1 MTLDPNVTLGVVMF
15 TCLVLLL
22 VMVILFARSRLVS
35 TGDVTILINDDESKA
50 IQVPAG
56 GKLLQTLASKG
67 VFLASACG
75 GGGTCA
81 QCRCQVREGGGSI
94 LATEEGHFSRGEI
107 GDDWRLSCQVA
118 VKQDLK
124 IQVPEDAL
132 GVQRWECEVISN
144 DNVASM
150 IKELNLKLPEGADV
164 DFRAGGYVQLEIP
177 PYDMSWSSI
186 DVQDEYR
193 EDWDKFN
200 FWDLKSKVDET
211 TIRAYSMANYPE
223 EKGILKFNIRVSPPP
238 PRMDH
243 LPPGAMTSYVANL
256 KPGDKMTVFGPYG
269 DFFVKDTPAEKI
281 WIGGGAG
288 MAPLRSHIFD
298 ELLRKGSTGKMS
310 YWYGARSLREM
321 FYTEELDELA
331 EKYPNFS
338 WHVALSEPLEE
349 DNWEGLTG
357 FIHNVVYENYLK
369 DHPSPEDCEYYMC
382 GPPIMA
388 SSVQTMLEDLGV
400 EPENIAFD
408 DFGA

>member
-1 MTLDPNVTLGVVMF
+1 MIDTTVLLGVGMF
-15 TCLVLLL
+15 TATVLSLVL
-22 VMVILFARSRLVS
+22 VILSARSRLVS
-35 TGDVTILINDDESKA
+35 SGNVTIQINDDPAKA
-50 IQVPAG
+50 IEVPAG
-56 GKLLQTLASKG
+56 GKLLSTLASQG

-81 QCRCQVREGGGSI
+81 QCRCRVTDGGGSI
-94 LATEEGHFSRGEI
+94 LATEEGHFTRGEI
-107 GDDWRLSCQVA
+107 GDNWRLSCQVA

-124 IQVPEDAL
+124 IEVPEDAL
-132 GVQRWECEVISN
+132 GVQRWECEVESN

-177 PYDMSWSSI
+177 PYKMDWSSI

-193 EDWDKFN
+193 EDWDTFN
-200 FWDLKSKVDET
+200 FWDLKSEVKET

-238 PRMDH
+238 PRTNG

-256 KPGDKMTVFGPYG
+256 KKGDKITVFGPYG

-298 ELLRKGSTGKMS
+298 ELLRKGTTAKMS

-321 FYTEELDELA
+321 FYKEEFDRLE
-331 EKYPNFS
+331 EEYENFS
-338 WHVALSEPLEE
+338 WHVALSDAREE
-349 DNWEGLTG
+349 DNWDGLTG
-357 FIHNVVYENYLK
+357 FIHAVAFENYLK
-369 DHPSPEDCEYYMC
+369 DHPNPEDCEYYMC
-382 GPPIMA
+382 GPPIVNQLV
-388 SSVQTMLEDLGV
+388 SEMLDDLGV

-408 DFGA
+408 DFGG

>member
-1 MTLDPNVTLGVVMF
+1 MIDTTVLLGVGMF
-15 TCLVLLL
+15 TATVLSLVL
-22 VMVILFARSRLVS
+22 VILSARSRLVS
-35 TGDVTILINDDESKA
+35 SGNVTIQINDDPAKA
-50 IQVPAG
+50 IEVPAG
-56 GKLLQTLASKG
+56 GKLLSTLASQG

-81 QCRCQVREGGGSI
+81 QCRCRVTDGGGSI
-94 LATEEGHFSRGEI
+94 LATEEGHFTRGEI
-107 GDDWRLSCQVA
+107 GDNWRLSCQVA

-124 IQVPEDAL
+124 IEVPEDAL
-132 GVQRWECEVISN
+132 GVQRWECEVESN

-177 PYDMSWSSI
+177 PYKMDWSTI

-193 EDWDKFN
+193 EDWDTFN
-200 FWDLKSKVDET
+200 FWDLKSEVKET

-223 EKGILKFNIRVSPPP
+223 EKGILKFNIRVAPPP
-238 PRMDH
+238 PRTDG

-256 KPGDKMTVFGPYG
+256 KKGDKITVFGPYG

-298 ELLRKGSTGKMS
+298 ELLRKGTTAKMS

-321 FYTEELDELA
+321 FYKEEFDRLE
-331 EKYPNFS
+331 EEYENFS
-338 WHVALSEPLEE
+338 WHVALSDAREE
-349 DNWEGLTG
+349 DNWDGLTG
-357 FIHNVVYENYLK
+357 FIHAVAFENYLK
-369 DHPSPEDCEYYMC
+369 DHPNPEDCEYYMC
-382 GPPIMA
+382 GPPIVNQLV
-388 SSVQTMLEDLGV
+388 SEMLDDLGV

-408 DFGA
+408 DFGG

>member
-1 MTLDPNVTLGVVMF
+1 MINTTVLLGVGMF
-15 TCLVLLL
+15 TATVLFLVL
-22 VMVILFARSRLVS
+22 VILFARSRLVNA
-35 TGDVTILINDDESKA
+35 GNVTIQINDDPSKA
-50 IQVPAG
+50 IEVPAG
-56 GKLLQTLASKG
+56 GKLLPTLASKG
-67 VFLASACG
+67 IFLASACG

-81 QCRCQVREGGGSI
+81 QCRCRVTDGGGSI
-94 LATEEGHFSRGEI
+94 LATEEGHFTRGEI
-107 GDDWRLSCQVA
+107 NEDWRLSCQVA

-124 IQVPEDAL
+124 IEVPEDAL

-177 PYDMSWSSI
+177 PYKMQWSTI

-200 FWDLKSKVDET
+200 FWDLKSEVDEP

-256 KPGDKMTVFGPYG
+256 KPGDKITVFGPYG

-298 ELLRKGSTGKMS
+298 ELRRKGTTTKMS
-310 YWYGARSLREM
+310 FWYGARSLREM
-321 FYTEELDELA
+321 FYIEEFEELAANNE
-331 EKYPNFS
+331 NFS
-338 WHVALSEPLEE
+338 FNVALSDPLEE
-349 DNWEGLTG
+349 DKWEGYTG
-357 FIHNVVYENYLK
+357 FIHSVVLENYLK
-369 DHPSPEDCEYYMC
+369 DHPNPEDCEYYMC
-382 GPPIMA
+382 GPPPMA
-388 SSVQTMLEDLGV
+388 QAVQNMLEDLGV

-408 DFGA
+408 DFGG

>member
-1 MTLDPNVTLGVVMF
+1 MTLDPNVILGVAMF
-15 TCLVLLL
+15 TSLVLLL

-81 QCRCQVREGGGSI
+81 QCRCQVTDGGGSI

-107 GDDWRLSCQVA
+107 SDDWRLSCQVA

-132 GVQRWECEVISN
+132 GVQRWECEVESN

-177 PYDMSWSSI
+177 PYDMSWSTI

-193 EDWDKFN
+193 EDWDNFN
-200 FWDLKSKVDET
+200 FWDLKSKVEET

-223 EKGILKFNIRVSPPP
+223 EKGILKFNIRVAPPP
-238 PRMDH
+238 PRSEG
-243 LPPGAMTSYVANL
+243 LPPGAMTTYVANL
-256 KPGDKMTVFGPYG
+256 KKGDKITVFGPYG

-298 ELLRKGSTGKMS
+298 ELLRKNTTAKMS

-321 FYTEELDELA
+321 FYKEEFDRLEEEYD
-331 EKYPNFS
+331 NFS
-338 WHVALSEPLEE
+338 WHVALSEAREE
-349 DNWEGLTG
+349 DKWTGYEG
-357 FIHNVVYENYLK
+357 FIHAVVLENYLK
-369 DHPSPEDCEYYMC
+369 DHPNPEDCEYYMC
-382 GPPIMA
+382 GPPIVNQLV
-388 SSVQTMLEDLGV
+388 SQMLDDLGV

-408 DFGA
+408 DFGG

>member
-1 MTLDPNVTLGVVMF
+1 MIDTTVLLGVGMF
-15 TCLVLLL
+15 TATVLSLVL
-22 VMVILFARSRLVS
+22 VILSARSRLVS
-35 TGDVTILINDDESKA
+35 SGNVTIQINDDPAKA
-50 IQVPAG
+50 IEVPAG
-56 GKLLQTLASKG
+56 GKLLSTLASQG

-81 QCRCQVREGGGSI
+81 QCRCRVTDGGGSI
-94 LATEEGHFSRGEI
+94 LATEEGHFTRGEI
-107 GDDWRLSCQVA
+107 GDNWRLSCQVA

-124 IQVPEDAL
+124 IEVPEDAL
-132 GVQRWECEVISN
+132 GVQRWECEVESN

-164 DFRAGGYVQLEIP
+164 NFRAGGYVQLEIP
-177 PYDMSWSSI
+177 PYKMDWSTI

-193 EDWDKFN
+193 EDWDTFN
-200 FWDLKSKVDET
+200 FWDLKSEVKET

-223 EKGILKFNIRVSPPP
+223 EKGILKFNIRVAPPP
-238 PRMDH
+238 PRTDG

-256 KPGDKMTVFGPYG
+256 KKGDKITVFGPYG

-298 ELLRKGSTGKMS
+298 ELLRKGTTAKMS

-321 FYTEELDELA
+321 FYKEEFDRLE
-331 EKYPNFS
+331 EEYENFS
-338 WHVALSEPLEE
+338 WHVALSDAREE
-349 DNWEGLTG
+349 DNWDGLTG
-357 FIHNVVYENYLK
+357 FIHAVAFENYLK
-369 DHPSPEDCEYYMC
+369 DHPNPEDCEYYMC
-382 GPPIMA
+382 GPPIVNQLV
-388 SSVQTMLEDLGV
+388 SEMLDDLGV

-408 DFGA
+408 DFGG

>member
-1 MTLDPNVTLGVVMF
+1 MIDTTVLLGVGMF
-15 TCLVLLL
+15 TATVLSLVL
-22 VMVILFARSRLVS
+22 VILSARSRLVS
-35 TGDVTILINDDESKA
+35 SGNVTIQINDDPAKA
-50 IQVPAG
+50 IEVPAG
-56 GKLLQTLASKG
+56 GKLLSTLASQG

-81 QCRCQVREGGGSI
+81 QCRCRVTDGGGSI
-94 LATEEGHFSRGEI
+94 LATEEGHFTRGEI
-107 GDDWRLSCQVA
+107 GDNWRLSCQVA

-124 IQVPEDAL
+124 IEVPEDAL
-132 GVQRWECEVISN
+132 GVQRWECEVESN

-164 DFRAGGYVQLEIP
+164 NFRAGGYVQLEIP
-177 PYDMSWSSI
+177 PYKMDWSTI

-193 EDWDKFN
+193 EDWDTFN
-200 FWDLKSKVDET
+200 FWDLKSEVKET

-223 EKGILKFNIRVSPPP
+223 EKGILKFNIRVAPPP
-238 PRMDH
+238 PRTDG

-256 KPGDKMTVFGPYG
+256 KKGDKITVFGPYG

-298 ELLRKGSTGKMS
+298 ELLRKGTTAKMS

-321 FYTEELDELA
+321 FYKEEFDRLE
-331 EKYPNFS
+331 EEYENFS
-338 WHVALSEPLEE
+338 WHVALSDAREE
-349 DNWEGLTG
+349 DNWDGLTG
-357 FIHNVVYENYLK
+357 FIHAVAFENYLK
-369 DHPSPEDCEYYMC
+369 DHPNPEDCEYYMC
-382 GPPIMA
+382 GPPIVNQLV
-388 SSVQTMLEDLGV
+388 SEMLEDLGV

-408 DFGA
+408 DFGG

>member
-1 MTLDPNVTLGVVMF
+1 MIDTTVLLGVGMF
-15 TCLVLLL
+15 TATVLSLVL
-22 VMVILFARSRLVS
+22 VILFARSRLVS
-35 TGDVTILINDDESKA
+35 SGNVTIQINDDPSKA
-50 IQVPAG
+50 IEVPAG
-56 GKLLQTLASKG
+56 GKLLQTLAGQG

-81 QCRCQVREGGGSI
+81 QCRCRVTDGGGSI
-94 LATEEGHFSRGEI
+94 LATEEGHFTRGEI
-107 GDDWRLSCQVA
+107 GSDWRLSCQVA

-124 IQVPEDAL
+124 IEVPEDAL

-164 DFRAGGYVQLEIP
+164 AFRAGGYVQLEIP
-177 PYDMSWSSI
+177 PYKMDWSTI

-200 FWDLKSKVDET
+200 FWDLQSRVDDP

-223 EKGILKFNIRVSPPP
+223 ERGILKFNIRVSPPP
-238 PRMDH
+238 PRMNH

-256 KPGDKMTVFGPYG
+256 KKGDKITVFGPYG
-269 DFFVKDTPAEKI
+269 DFFVKETPAEKI

-310 YWYGARSLREM
+310 YWYGGRSLREL
-321 FYTEELDELA
+321 FYTEEFDELA
-331 EKYPNFS
+331 ERFPNFS
-338 WHVALSEPLEE
+338 WHVSLDSPLEE
-349 DNWEGLTG
+349 DNWDGYTG
-357 FIHNVVYENYLK
+357 FIHAVVLENYLK
-369 DHPSPEDCEYYMC
+369 DHPNPEDCEYYMC
-382 GPPIMA
+382 GPPPMA
-388 SSVQTMLEDLGV
+388 AAVMAMLENLGV

-408 DFGA
+408 DFGG

>member
-1 MTLDPNVTLGVVMF
+1 MIDTTVLLGVGMF
-15 TCLVLLL
+15 TATVLSLVL
-22 VMVILFARSRLVS
+22 VILSARSRLVS
-35 TGDVTILINDDESKA
+35 SGNVTIQINDDPAKA
-50 IQVPAG
+50 IEVPAG
-56 GKLLQTLASKG
+56 GKLLSTLASQG

-81 QCRCQVREGGGSI
+81 QCRCRVTDGGGSI
-94 LATEEGHFSRGEI
+94 LATEEGHFTRGEI
-107 GDDWRLSCQVA
+107 GDNWRLSCQVA

-124 IQVPEDAL
+124 IEVPEDAL
-132 GVQRWECEVISN
+132 GVQRWECEVESN

-164 DFRAGGYVQLEIP
+164 NFRAGGYVQLEIP
-177 PYDMSWSSI
+177 PYKMDWSTI

-193 EDWDKFN
+193 EDWDTFN
-200 FWDLKSKVDET
+200 FWDLKSEVKET

-238 PRMDH
+238 PRTNG

-256 KPGDKMTVFGPYG
+256 RKGDKITVFGPYG

-298 ELLRKGSTGKMS
+298 ELLRKGTTAKMS

-321 FYTEELDELA
+321 FYKEEFDRLE
-331 EKYPNFS
+331 EEYENFS
-338 WHVALSEPLEE
+338 WHVALSDAREE
-349 DNWEGLTG
+349 DNWDGLTG
-357 FIHNVVYENYLK
+357 FIHAVAFENYLK
-369 DHPSPEDCEYYMC
+369 DHPNPEDCEYYMC
-382 GPPIMA
+382 GPPIVNQLV
-388 SSVQTMLEDLGV
+388 SEMLEDLGV

-408 DFGA
+408 DFGG

>member
-1 MTLDPNVTLGVVMF
+1 MIDTTVLLGVGMF
-15 TCLVLLL
+15 TATVLSLVL
-22 VMVILFARSRLVS
+22 VILFARSRLVS
-35 TGDVTILINDDESKA
+35 SGNVTIQINDDPNKA
-50 IQVPAG
+50 IEVPAG
-56 GKLLQTLASKG
+56 GKLLPTLASKG
-67 VFLASACG
+67 IFLASACG

-81 QCRCQVREGGGSI
+81 QCRCRVTDGGGSI
-94 LATEEGHFSRGEI
+94 LATEEGHFTRGEI
-107 GDDWRLSCQVA
+107 SDDWRLSCQVA

-124 IQVPEDAL
+124 IEVPEDAL

-177 PYDMSWSSI
+177 PYKMQWSTI

-200 FWDLKSKVDET
+200 FWDLKSEVDEP

-256 KPGDKMTVFGPYG
+256 KPGDKITVFGPYG

-298 ELLRKGSTGKMS
+298 ELLRKDSKTKMS

-321 FYTEELDELA
+321 FYTEELDRLA
-331 EKYPNFS
+331 EKYENFS
-338 WHVALSEPLEE
+338 WHVALSDPQEE

-357 FIHNVVYENYLK
+357 FIHLVVLENYLK
-369 DHPSPEDCEYYMC
+369 DHPNPEDCEYYMC
-382 GPPIMA
+382 GPPMMA
-388 SSVQTMLEDLGV
+388 QAVQNMLEDLGV

-408 DFGA
+408 DFGG

>member
-1 MTLDPNVTLGVVMF
+1 MIDTTVLLGVGMF
-15 TCLVLLL
+15 TATVLSLVL
-22 VMVILFARSRLVS
+22 VILSARSRLVS
-35 TGDVTILINDDESKA
+35 SGNVTIQINDDPAKA
-50 IQVPAG
+50 IEVPAG
-56 GKLLQTLASKG
+56 GKLLSTLASQG

-81 QCRCQVREGGGSI
+81 QCRCRVTDGGGSI
-94 LATEEGHFSRGEI
+94 LATEEGHFTRGEI
-107 GDDWRLSCQVA
+107 GDNWRLSCQVA

-124 IQVPEDAL
+124 IEVPEDAL
-132 GVQRWECEVISN
+132 GVQRWECEVESN

-177 PYDMSWSSI
+177 PYKMDWSSI

-193 EDWDKFN
+193 EDWDTFN
-200 FWDLKSKVDET
+200 FWDLKSEVKET

-223 EKGILKFNIRVSPPP
+223 EKGILKFNIRVAPPP
-238 PRMDH
+238 PRTNG

-256 KPGDKMTVFGPYG
+256 RKGDKITVFGPYG

-298 ELLRKGSTGKMS
+298 ELLRKGTTAKMS

-321 FYTEELDELA
+321 FYKEEFDRLE
-331 EKYPNFS
+331 EEYENFS
-338 WHVALSEPLEE
+338 WHVALSDAREE
-349 DNWEGLTG
+349 DNWDGLTG
-357 FIHNVVYENYLK
+357 FIHAVAFENYLK
-369 DHPSPEDCEYYMC
+369 DHPNPEDCEYYMC
-382 GPPIMA
+382 GPPIVNQLV
-388 SSVQTMLEDLGV
+388 SEMLDDLGV

-408 DFGA
+408 DFGG

>member
-1 MTLDPNVTLGVVMF
+1 MTLDPNVILGVVMF
-15 TCLVLLL
+15 TSLVLLL

-81 QCRCQVREGGGSI
+81 QCRCQVTDGGGSI

-107 GDDWRLSCQVA
+107 SDDWRLSCQVA

-132 GVQRWECEVISN
+132 GVQRWECEVESN

-177 PYDMSWSSI
+177 PYDMSWSTI

-193 EDWDKFN
+193 EDWDNFN
-200 FWDLKSKVDET
+200 FWDLKSKVEET

-223 EKGILKFNIRVSPPP
+223 EKGILKFNIRVAPPP
-238 PRMDH
+238 PRTEG
-243 LPPGAMTSYVANL
+243 LPPGAMSTYVANL
-256 KPGDKMTVFGPYG
+256 KKGDKITVFGPYG

-298 ELLRKGSTGKMS
+298 ELLRKNTKAKMS

-321 FYTEELDELA
+321 FYKEEFDRLE
-331 EKYPNFS
+331 EEYENFS
-338 WHVALSEPLEE
+338 WHVALSEEREE
-349 DNWEGLTG
+349 DNWTGYKG
-357 FIHNVVYENYLK
+357 FIHAVVLENYLK

-382 GPPIMA
+382 GPPIVNQLV
-388 SSVQTMLEDLGV
+388 SQMLDDLGV

-408 DFGA
+408 DFGG

>member
-1 MTLDPNVTLGVVMF
+1 MIDTTVLLGVGMF
-15 TCLVLLL
+15 TATVLSLVL
-22 VMVILFARSRLVS
+22 VILSARSRLVS
-35 TGDVTILINDDESKA
+35 SGNVTIQINDDPAKA
-50 IQVPAG
+50 IEVPAG
-56 GKLLQTLASKG
+56 GKLLSTLASQG

-81 QCRCQVREGGGSI
+81 QCRCRVTDGGGSI
-94 LATEEGHFSRGEI
+94 LATEEGHFTRGEI
-107 GDDWRLSCQVA
+107 GDNWRLSCQVA

-124 IQVPEDAL
+124 IEVPEDAL
-132 GVQRWECEVISN
+132 GVQRWECEVESN

-164 DFRAGGYVQLEIP
+164 NFRAGGYVQLEIP
-177 PYDMSWSSI
+177 PYKMDWSTI

-193 EDWDKFN
+193 EDWDTFN
-200 FWDLKSKVDET
+200 FWDLKSEVKET

-238 PRMDH
+238 PRTNG

-256 KPGDKMTVFGPYG
+256 RKGDKITVFGPYG

-298 ELLRKGSTGKMS
+298 ELLRKGTKAKMS

-321 FYTEELDELA
+321 FYKEEFDRLE
-331 EKYPNFS
+331 EEYENFS
-338 WHVALSEPLEE
+338 WHVALSDAREE
-349 DNWEGLTG
+349 DNWDGLTG
-357 FIHNVVYENYLK
+357 FIHAVAFENYLK
-369 DHPSPEDCEYYMC
+369 DHPNPEDCEYYMC
-382 GPPIMA
+382 GPPIVNQLV
-388 SSVQTMLEDLGV
+388 SEMLDDLGV

-408 DFGA
+408 DFGG

>member
-1 MTLDPNVTLGVVMF
+1 MIDTTVLLGVGMF
-15 TCLVLLL
+15 TATVLSLVL
-22 VMVILFARSRLVS
+22 VILSARSRLVS
-35 TGDVTILINDDESKA
+35 SGNVTIQINDDPAKA
-50 IQVPAG
+50 IEVPAG
-56 GKLLQTLASKG
+56 GKLLSTLASQG

-81 QCRCQVREGGGSI
+81 QCRCRVTDGGGSI
-94 LATEEGHFSRGEI
+94 LATEEGHFTRGEI
-107 GDDWRLSCQVA
+107 GDNWRLSCQVA

-124 IQVPEDAL
+124 IEVPEDAL
-132 GVQRWECEVISN
+132 GVQRWECEVESN

-177 PYDMSWSSI
+177 PYKMDWSSI

-193 EDWDKFN
+193 EDWDTFN
-200 FWDLKSKVDET
+200 FWDLKSEVKET

-223 EKGILKFNIRVSPPP
+223 EKGILKFNIRVAPPP
-238 PRMDH
+238 PRTDG

-256 KPGDKMTVFGPYG
+256 KKGDKITVFGPYG

-298 ELLRKGSTGKMS
+298 ELLRKGTTAKMS

-321 FYTEELDELA
+321 FYKEEFDRLE
-331 EKYPNFS
+331 EEYENFS
-338 WHVALSEPLEE
+338 WHVALSDAREE
-349 DNWEGLTG
+349 DNWDGLTG
-357 FIHNVVYENYLK
+357 FIHAVAFENYLK
-369 DHPSPEDCEYYMC
+369 DHPNPEDCEYYMC
-382 GPPIMA
+382 GPPIVNQLV
-388 SSVQTMLEDLGV
+388 SEMLDDLGV

-408 DFGA
+408 DFGG

>member
-1 MTLDPNVTLGVVMF
+1 MIDTTVLLGVGMF
-15 TCLVLLL
+15 TATVLSLVL
-22 VMVILFARSRLVS
+22 VILSARSRLVS
-35 TGDVTILINDDESKA
+35 SGNVTIQINDDPAKA
-50 IQVPAG
+50 IEVPAG
-56 GKLLQTLASKG
+56 GKLLSTLASQG

-81 QCRCQVREGGGSI
+81 QCRCRVTDGGGSI
-94 LATEEGHFSRGEI
+94 LATEEGHFTRGEI
-107 GDDWRLSCQVA
+107 GDNWRLSCQVA

-124 IQVPEDAL
+124 IEVPEDAL
-132 GVQRWECEVISN
+132 GVQRWECEVESN

-177 PYDMSWSSI
+177 PYKMDWSSI

-193 EDWDKFN
+193 EDWDTFN
-200 FWDLKSKVDET
+200 FWDLKSEVKET

-223 EKGILKFNIRVSPPP
+223 EKGILKFNIRVAPPP
-238 PRMDH
+238 PRTDG

-256 KPGDKMTVFGPYG
+256 KKGDKITVFGPYG

-298 ELLRKGSTGKMS
+298 ELLRKGTTAKMS

-321 FYTEELDELA
+321 FYKEEFDRLE
-331 EKYPNFS
+331 EEYENFS
-338 WHVALSEPLEE
+338 WHVALSDAREE
-349 DNWEGLTG
+349 DNWDGLTG
-357 FIHNVVYENYLK
+357 FIHAVAFENYLK
-369 DHPSPEDCEYYMC
+369 DHPNPEDCEYYMC
-382 GPPIMA
+382 GPPIVNQLV
-388 SSVQTMLEDLGV
+388 SQMLDDLGV

-408 DFGA
+408 DFGG